1 MSATYLLF
9 NERLEMLRIII
20 QQFCLFGIDKDVP
33 DQKLGTYD
41 QTEPDWLPA
50 SLSPWKR
57 SIDDIRMKWA
67 ELSPLLKQMVAKQNH
82 ELLTRSNE
90 NKPDWR
96 WVGGALQ
103 VIAVIIGLVFG

>member
-1 MSATYLLF
+1 
-9 NERLEMLRIII
+9 MLIKIIN
-20 QQFCLFGIDKDVP
+20 QFCLFGIDKDVP

-41 QTEPDWLPA
+41 QTKMDWPPA
-50 SLSPWKR
+50 SSSPSKR

-103 VIAVIIGLVFG
+103 LIAVIIGILFG